1 MKVGDLVKVYNFSH
15 RARNKFRCE
24 GINVHWD
31 ENVDAHFVGLI
42 VGDTPGNLNRGY
54 RQVLSGGDM
63 DFINL
68 DRMEI
73 INESR

>member
-1 MKVGDLVKVYNFSH
+1 MKVGDLIKVYNFSH

-42 VGDTPGNLNRGY
+42 VGGQGKLRGV
-54 RQVLSGGDM
+54 RRVMLPDGST
-63 DFINL
+63 DFYNL

>member
-1 MKVGDLVKVYNFSH
+1 MKVGDLVKVYDFTH
-15 RARNKFRCE
+15 RARDKFRRD
-24 GINVHWD
+24 GMQ
-31 ENVDAHFVGLI
+31 NVDAHFVGLI

>member
-1 MKVGDLVKVYNFSH
+1 MKVGDLIKVYNFTH
-15 RARNKFRCE
+15 RARDKFRRD
-24 GINVHWD
+24 GMQ
-31 ENVDAHFVGLI
+31 NVDTHFVGLI

-54 RQVLSGGDM
+54 RQVLMPDGDTE
-63 DFINL
+63 FYNL

>member
-1 MKVGDLVKVYNFSH
+1 MQVGDLVKVYNFTH
-15 RARNKFRCE
+15 RARDKFRRD
-24 GINVHWD
+24 GVQ
-31 ENVDAHFVGLI
+31 NVDAHFVGLI

-54 RQVLSGGDM
+54 RQVLMPGGDTE
-63 DFINL
+63 FYNL

>member
-1 MKVGDLVKVYNFSH
+1 MKTGDLVKVYNFTD

-42 VGDTPGNLNRGY
+42 VGGQGKLRGV
-54 RQVLSGGDM
+54 RRVMLPDCST
-63 DFINL
+63 DFYNL

>member
-15 RARNKFRCE
+15 RARDKFRRD
-24 GINVHWD
+24 GMQ
-31 ENVDAHFVGLI
+31 NVDAHFVGLI
-42 VGDTPGNLNRGY
+42 VGGQGKLTGVRRVMRPDGATEFY
-54 RQVLSGGDM
+54 
-63 DFINL
+63 NL